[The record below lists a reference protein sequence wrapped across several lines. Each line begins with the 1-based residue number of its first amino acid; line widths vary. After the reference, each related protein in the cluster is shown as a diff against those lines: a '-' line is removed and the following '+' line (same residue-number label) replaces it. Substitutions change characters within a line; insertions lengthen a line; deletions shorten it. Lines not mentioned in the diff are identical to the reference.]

1 MKDKKEELIK
11 KYEQIRGKMSILEK
25 EERDISIEYEKINRK
40 IIKKKKFLSRLHWI
54 YSDLKGNPIIRA
66 KEELNSNANED
77 IKELYRVT
85 GHLSL
90 GAYLP
95 DNISMISHCV
105 PFYLEFVNWE
115 KEQDKHIPALHFYDS
130 DIYISMEICFIDKID
145 PLTVL
150 FDFCKEWDI
159 KVDFSPL
166 EKIISEKKKEYK
178 AIENIL
184 EKIKK

>member
-1 MKDKKEELIK
+1 MENRKEELIK

-25 EERDISIEYEKINRK
+25 EEQDISIEYEKINRK
-40 IIKKKKFLSRLHWI
+40 IIKKKKFLSKLHWI

-66 KEELNSNANED
+66 KEEWDNNANENL
-77 IKELYRVT
+77 KELYKAT

-95 DNISMISHCV
+95 DNISTIYHCV
-105 PFYLEFVNWE
+105 HFSLESVDLE
-115 KEQDKHIPALHFYDS
+115 LVQSKHTPILNFNDD
-130 DIYISMEICFIDKID
+130 DIYISIEICSLDKRD

-159 KVDFSPL
+159 EVDFSPL

-178 AIENIL
+178 AIEKIL